1 MLRLS
6 LTLGPLLAIVGQMF
20 AEISLF
26 LVLWCFEVAVGFG
39 FIHMFTGTSLSYTR
53 TMEILLSGQVVDQYA
68 DNRLP
73 MVLFTLFGV
82 LNLVVFA
89 NCLIAVLNESYIRLK
104 SKGQAMY
111 ILTLFEA
118 LPGLLFDK
126 E

>member
-26 LVLWCFEVAVGFG
+26 LALWCFEVAVGFG

-53 TMEILLSGQVVDQYA
+53 TIEILISGQVVDQYA

-73 MVLFTLFGV
+73 MVLLTLFGV

>member
-39 FIHMFTGTSLSYTR
+39 FIHMFTGTSLSYPR

-68 DNRLP
+68 DNKLP
-73 MVLFTLFGV
+73 IVLFTLFGV

>member
-6 LTLGPLLAIVGQMF
+6 LTLGPLLAIVGHMF

-53 TMEILLSGQVVDQYA
+53 TMEILISGQVVDQYA
-68 DNRLP
+68 ENKLP

-89 NCLIAVLNESYIRLK
+89 NCLIAMLNESYIRLK

>member
-1 MLRLS
+1 
-6 LTLGPLLAIVGQMF
+6 MF

-53 TMEILLSGQVVDQYA
+53 TMEILISGQVVDQYA
-68 DNRLP
+68 ENKLP

>member
-6 LTLGPLLAIVGQMF
+6 LTLGPLLAIVGHMF

-53 TMEILLSGQVVDQYA
+53 TMEILISGQVVDQYA
-68 DNRLP
+68 ENKLP